1 MVKPPDAEGS
11 RLVPDQAAIAA
22 AKAEAT
28 AVTAGEPET
37 GDLRLIARDPEAFE
51 AFYRLHVVTVT
62 RFVARRVADPHT
74 VADLTAEVF
83 LAVIDSAHTYRPGRG
98 SPRAWLYGIAR
109 NVIAGE
115 SRRAAAELGKTSRL
129 AGRRLLADDDI
140 ARLEDRI
147 DAESAARDLYRAL
160 TRLPAAER
168 AVLELVAVDGLPV
181 NEAAAALRI
190 RPGTARVRLH
200 RARRAVQDAL
210 GPPGAPI
217 TTPITPTSSATSSTP
232 ATSASPKETQ

>member
-1 MVKPPDAEGS
+1 MH
-11 RLVPDQAAIAA
+11 DQRITVE
-22 AKAEAT
+22 AEAP
-28 AVTAGEPET
+28 AVTGTEREID
-37 GDLRLIARDPEAFE
+37 DLPGIARDPSAFE
-51 AFYRLHVVTVT
+51 VFYRLHVVTVT
-62 RFVARRVADPHT
+62 RFVARRVSDPHT

-98 SPRAWLYGIAR
+98 SQRAWLFGIAR

-115 SRRAAAELGKTSRL
+115 RRRTAAEQGKANRI

-147 DAESAARDLYRAL
+147 DAESSARDLYQAL
-160 TRLPAAER
+160 SRLPGAER

-181 NEAAAALRI
+181 TEAAAALRI

-200 RARRAVQDAL
+200 RARNVLKQAL
-210 GPPGAPI
+210 GQPGA
-217 TTPITPTSSATSSTP
+217 TP
-232 ATSASPKETQ
+232 ATPVAATPATPAATKESKS

>member
-1 MVKPPDAEGS
+1 MIKQRNGEGS
-11 RLVPDQAAIAA
+11 PLVHDQRI
-22 AKAEAT
+22 T
-28 AVTAGEPET
+28 VET
-37 GDLRLIARDPEAFE
+37 GAPEVTGTEQEIDDLPGIARDPAAFE
-51 AFYRLHVVTVT
+51 VFYRLHVVTVT

-98 SPRAWLYGIAR
+98 TQRAWLYGVAR

-115 SRRAAAELGKTSRL
+115 RRRAATELGKASRI

-147 DAESAARDLYRAL
+147 DAESAARELYLAL
-160 TRLPAAER
+160 SRLPAAER

-181 NEAAAALRI
+181 TEAAAALRI

-200 RARRAVQDAL
+200 RARHVLKQAL
-210 GPPGAPI
+210 GQP
-217 TTPITPTSSATSSTP
+217 TP
-232 ATSASPKETQ
+232 ATPAPNQGE

>member
-1 MVKPPDAEGS
+1 
-11 RLVPDQAAIAA
+11 VPDQRITMD
-22 AKAEAT
+22 AE
-28 AVTAGEPET
+28 VTGAEPEID
-37 GDLRLIARDPEAFE
+37 DLPAIARDPGAFE
-51 AFYRLHVVTVT
+51 VFYRLHVLTVT
-62 RFVARRVADPHT
+62 RFVARRVSDPHT

-98 SPRAWLYGIAR
+98 TQRAWLFGIAR

-115 SRRAAAELGKTSRL
+115 RRRAVAELGKASRI

-147 DAESAARDLYRAL
+147 DAESAARGLYLAL
-160 TRLPAAER
+160 ARLPAAER

-181 NEAAAALRI
+181 TEAAAALRI

-200 RARRAVQDAL
+200 RARNDLKQAL
-210 GPPGAPI
+210 GPPGP
-217 TTPITPTSSATSSTP
+217 TP
-232 ATSASPKETQ
+232 AAPEPNRESTS

>member
-1 MVKPPDAEGS
+1 
-11 RLVPDQAAIAA
+11 VPDQRITMD
-22 AKAEAT
+22 AE
-28 AVTAGEPET
+28 VTRAEPEID
-37 GDLRLIARDPEAFE
+37 DLPAIARDPGAFE
-51 AFYRLHVVTVT
+51 VFYRLHVLTVT
-62 RFVARRVADPHT
+62 RFVARRVSDPHT

-98 SPRAWLYGIAR
+98 TQRAWLFGIAR

-115 SRRAAAELGKTSRL
+115 RRRAVAELGKASRI

-147 DAESAARDLYRAL
+147 DAESAARGLYLAL
-160 TRLPAAER
+160 ARLPAAER

-181 NEAAAALRI
+181 TEAAAALRI

-200 RARRAVQDAL
+200 RARNELKQAL
-210 GPPGAPI
+210 GPPGP
-217 TTPITPTSSATSSTP
+217 TP
-232 ATSASPKETQ
+232 AAPEPNRESTS